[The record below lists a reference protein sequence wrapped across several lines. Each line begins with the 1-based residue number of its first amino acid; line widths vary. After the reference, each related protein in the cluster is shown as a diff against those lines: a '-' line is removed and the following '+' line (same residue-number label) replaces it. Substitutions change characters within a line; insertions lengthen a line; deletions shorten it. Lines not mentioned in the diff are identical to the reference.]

1 MKAAAAALLAL
12 ALAGCADAPQRPAGA
27 PERLE
32 LAAVP
37 FFPQDRYQCGP
48 AALATLLTARGASV
62 APDELVPEVYLPAR
76 RGSLQLEL
84 LAATRRHG
92 RLAYPL
98 PPDRRALDAELV
110 AGRPVLVL
118 QNFGSSGHPAWH
130 YAVVVGYGPGY
141 LLLRSGLSERLKLRA
156 SRFDGTWSR
165 AGRWAFVA
173 LRPGELPASADVQV
187 YAEAASAFE
196 AAASDADAVA
206 AFGAATERWPAEP
219 AVWLGLGN
227 ARERGG
233 DLAGAEA
240 AFRAALEA
248 APGYAA
254 ARNNLADLLARRGCL
269 AAARR
274 EVLRAEHDAAGTPLA
289 TAVAATRREIEAP
302 AAAAAAEPAGC
313 PEP

>member
-1 MKAAAAALLAL
+1 LRVVAAALLAL
-12 ALAGCADAPQRPAGA
+12 AVSGCAGAPQRPPGA

-37 FFPQDRYQCGP
+37 FFAQDRYQCGP
-48 AALATLLTARGASV
+48 AALATLLGASGASV
-62 APDELVPEVYLPAR
+62 EPAALVAEVYLPAR

-84 LAATRRHG
+84 LAAARRHD

-98 PPDRRALDAELV
+98 PPDPLALDAELA

-118 QNFGSSGHPAWH
+118 QNFGSTGSPAWH

-141 LLLRSGLSERLKLRA
+141 RLLRSGLTERLRLNE
-156 SRFDGTWSR
+156 SRFEGSWSR

-173 LRPGELPASADVQV
+173 LRPGELPASGAAQP

-196 AAASDADAVA
+196 AVATAESAAA
-206 AFGAATERWPAEP
+206 AYAAATGRWPSEP
-219 AVWLGLGN
+219 AGWLGLGN

-240 AFRAALEA
+240 AYRAALGA

-254 ARNNLADLLARRGCL
+254 ARNNLAELLSRRGCL

-274 EVLRAEHDAAGTPLA
+274 EIRRADGDAAGTPLA
-289 TAVAATRREIEAP
+289 TAVAATRAAIEARE
-302 AAAAAAEPAGC
+302 AVAEPSGC

>member
-1 MKAAAAALLAL
+1 LKAAAAALLAL
-12 ALAGCADAPQRPAGA
+12 ALAACAGAPQRAPGA
-27 PERLE
+27 PGHLE

-48 AALATLLTARGASV
+48 AALATLLGASG
-62 APDELVPEVYLPAR
+62 APVEPAELVPEVYLPAR

-84 LAATRRHG
+84 LAAARRHG

-98 PPDRRALDAELV
+98 APDRRALDAELA

-118 QNFGSSGHPAWH
+118 QNFGTARHAAWH
-130 YAVVVGYGPGY
+130 FAVVVGYGPGY
-141 LLLRSGLSERLKLRA
+141 LLLRSGLTERLKLNE

-173 LRPGELPASADVQV
+173 LRPGELPASAEAPAYID
-187 YAEAASAFE
+187 AASAFE
-196 AAASDADAVA
+196 AVAEPAAA
-206 AFGAATERWPAEP
+206 GAAYAAATQRWPAEP
-219 AVWLGLGN
+219 AAWLGLGN
-227 ARERGG
+227 ARERARDPG
-233 DLAGAEA
+233 GAEA
-240 AFRAALEA
+240 AYRAALEA

-274 EVLRAEHDAAGTPLA
+274 EILRAEREAAGSALA
-289 TAVAATRREIEAP
+289 TAVAATRREIEGR
-302 AAAAAAEPAGC
+302 AAVGEPADC